1 MNKMKPRGAGLCAGT
16 WIFILSLASLGH
28 AQIIH
33 EETKTGGASK
43 SLSVTTSASLT
54 GADGHL
60 YLAAIVTKPKVS
72 VTAVSGLGLSWTPLK
87 KQCTGRNAAV
97 VQLWMAIGTSSASP
111 AEGVT
116 AVLADTA
123 ASAVITVSRYSGV
136 EAALPIGNVV
146 AGNTNGKNGN
156 CKGGADNSS
165 YALDLTTTVDGA
177 LVYGVATMRAKTHIS
192 GVGYTG
198 RAEILQGTGGNAVSL
213 AVQDQSIALQSGAN
227 IVVDG
232 TFSDVVDWAV
242 VAVEIR
248 PVGSGGPK
256 QYTLTT
262 SMSGNGSVDLNPAG
276 GIYDAGTVVKLTAMP
291 ATGFEFGGWSG
302 DLSPAGGNNPASIVM
317 DADKNVQAIFKKI
330 SLGGPVV
337 HEETQT
343 GAAATSKTVTTATNL
358 KAVDGHLY
366 LAAISIKPKLSV
378 SAVSGLGLN
387 WTLVKAQCTGRNIAD
402 VEVWMAQATPGGRT
416 LSGDDVVTATLSGSA
431 ANAIIAVSRYS
442 GADAAKPLGSV
453 TSANTTSNGACVGG
467 FDTNAYLLNLT
478 TTLDGSL
485 LYGAATMRAKKHKP
499 GDGYAERAEMKQGTG
514 GDVVSLAVEDKTNPL
529 ASTAAVDGSFNGN
542 VDWAVV
548 ALEVKPQ
555 KYDLT
560 VNTSGSGSVNLE
572 LAGSNVLSG
581 GTYNAGVE
589 IMLTAI
595 PESGFEFSGWSGD
608 LTGVINPATV
618 TMDAN
623 KNVTATFTPKPTLT
637 VNTAGSGSVGI
648 NPSGGVYNTGDVVTL
663 TAAPGPGFVF
673 SGWSGDLSG
682 SDNPA
687 TITMDASKTVTA
699 TFIGNGDP
707 STNLAKNQPVL
718 ASSSIVEQP
727 PESAVDANLIT
738 FWRSGKVTKTNPSAW
753 LRVDLGAS
761 QKLGRAIIRWK
772 GSYHAKI
779 YELQVSD
786 DDVNWTTVY
795 TNTAGKSGVQQ
806 FVFPQTTAR
815 YVRFYM
821 NKANS
826 GSYRMLEF
834 EVYSGPLAKRTVEAA
849 EAPVP
854 QEIVLEQNYPNPLR
868 ASAFN
873 PTTSISYA
881 LPRDMKV
888 TLKVYNLNGQ
898 VVATLVNGY
907 QSAGRHE
914 ASFNASRLPSGNY
927 FTVLQAG
934 EEKHVRRIVLMK

>member
-1 MNKMKPRGAGLCAGT
+1 MSKMKHLRASVRVAGLSAGV
-16 WIFILSLASLGH
+16 WLFLLSLASLSQ

-33 EETKTGGASK
+33 QETRTGGASK
-43 SLSVTTSASLT
+43 TLSVSTTASLT

-87 KQCTGRNAAV
+87 TQCTGRNAAV
-97 VQLWMAIGTSSASP
+97 VQLWMALGTSAATP

-116 AVLADTA
+116 ATLADTA
-123 ASAVITVSRYSGV
+123 VSAVITVSRYSGV
-136 EAALPIGNVV
+136 ETALPIGNIA
-146 AGNTNGKNGN
+146 AGNTVGKDGD

-165 YALDLTTTVDGA
+165 YALDLTTTVNGA
-177 LVYGVATMRAKTHIS
+177 VVYGVATMRAKTHIP
-192 GVGYTG
+192 GAGYTERG
-198 RAEILQGTGGNAVSL
+198 EILQGTGGNAVSL
-213 AVQDQSIALQSGAN
+213 AAQDQSIALPSGSN

-232 TFSDVVDWAV
+232 TFSGVVDWAV

-248 PVGSGGPK
+248 PAGSGGPT

-262 SMSGNGSVDLNPAG
+262 SLSGAGSVDLNPAG
-276 GIYDAGTVVKLTAMP
+276 GVYNAGTTVALTATP
-291 ATGFEFGGWSG
+291 AAGFEFGGWSG
-302 DLSPAGGNNPASIVM
+302 DLSPAGVNNPATLLI
-317 DADKNVQAIFKKI
+317 DANKNVQAIFKKI
-330 SLGGPVV
+330 KLPGPII

-343 GAAATSKTVTTATNL
+343 GVTANSKTLATAANL
-358 KAVDGHLY
+358 KAVNGHLY

-378 SAVSGLGLN
+378 TAVSGLGLT
-387 WTLVKAQCTGRNIAD
+387 WTLVKAQCSGRNIAD
-402 VEVWMAQATPGGRT
+402 VEVWMAQGTPN
-416 LSGDDVVTATLSGSA
+416 GDDVVTATLSGLA

-442 GADAAKPLGSV
+442 GADGVAPLGNV
-453 TSANTTSNGACVGG
+453 TSANTTSNSACLGG
-467 FDTNAYLLNLT
+467 VDANAYLLNLT

-485 LYGAATMRAKKHKP
+485 MYGAATMRGKKHNP
-499 GDGYAERAEMKQGTG
+499 GDGYAERADMVQGTG
-514 GDVVSLAVEDKTNPL
+514 GNVVSLAVQDKTNALP
-529 ASTAAVDGSFNGN
+529 SAAAFDGKFNGN

-560 VNTSGSGSVNLE
+560 VSASGSGSVNVE
-572 LAGSNVLSG
+572 LAGSNALSG
-581 GTYNAGVE
+581 GTYNSGAE

-608 LTGVINPATV
+608 LTGLSNPATV

-623 KNVTATFTPKPTLT
+623 KSVTATFTPKPTLT

-648 NPSGGVYNTGDVVTL
+648 NPPGGVYNTGDVVTL
-663 TAAPGPGFVF
+663 TATPGPGFAF
-673 SGWSGDLSG
+673 SGWSGDLAG

-687 TITMDASKTVTA
+687 TITMSGSKTVTA
-699 TFIGNGDP
+699 AFIGNGDP

-718 ASSSIVEQP
+718 ASSSDLAQP
-727 PESAVDANLIT
+727 PESAVDANLTT
-738 FWRSGKVTKTNPSAW
+738 FWRSGKITKTNPSAW

-786 DDVNWTTVY
+786 NDVNWTTVY

-821 NKANS
+821 SKANS
-826 GSYRMLEF
+826 GSYRMIEF
-834 EVYSGPLAKRTVEAA
+834 ELYSGPLSKRTVEAA
-849 EAPVP
+849 EVPVP
-854 QEIVLEQNYPNPLR
+854 EEVVLEQNYPNP
-868 ASAFN
+868 FN

-907 QSAGRHE
+907 QPAGRYE
-914 ASFNASRLPSGNY
+914 VSFNASRLPSGNY